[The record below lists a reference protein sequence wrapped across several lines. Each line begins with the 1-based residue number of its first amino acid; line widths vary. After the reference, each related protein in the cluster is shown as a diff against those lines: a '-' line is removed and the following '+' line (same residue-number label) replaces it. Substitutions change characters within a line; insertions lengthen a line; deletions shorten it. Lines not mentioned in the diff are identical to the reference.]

1 MCLCAW
7 YPRRFPTQSPHHR
20 WHSQPCRHRRTAD
33 SGRVEGRVERARAR
47 GGISRRILRGRHLR
61 GRGRRVV
68 RCGGSGRFIPSLPH
82 SAASCKLC
90 VRAGVPCASVY
101 KIGREGAAAVASR
114 LVGVVGPV
122 DLLRHHFHQSPSRRP
137 EQSEQLQWP
146 FRVRL
151 CGGGA
156 IKAPDGRRKRRARG
170 ERGVGTDAPASL
182 RGRLPRCRVAPSLL
196 PSWPLWNLPLILGV
210 QRGASWRG
218 TKA

>member
-1 MCLCAW
+1 MPAC
-7 YPRRFPTQSPHHR
+7 YPRRLPTQSRRPR

-47 GGISRRILRGRHLR
+47 GGISRRILRGKHLR
-61 GRGRRVV
+61 VRGRRVV
-68 RCGGSGRFIPSLPH
+68 RCSGSGRFIPSLPH
-82 SAASCKLC
+82 SAVGWKLC
-90 VRAGVPCASVY
+90 VRACVLCASVH

-137 EQSEQLQWP
+137 EQSEQLQGP
-146 FRVRL
+146 LRVHL

-156 IKAPDGRRKRRARG
+156 IKAPDGRRKWRARG

-182 RGRLPRCRVAPSLL
+182 RGRLSRCRALPALL
-196 PSWPLWNLPLILGV
+196 TSLPLSKGMRRLGR
-210 QRGASWRG
+210 QRETR
-218 TKA
+218 